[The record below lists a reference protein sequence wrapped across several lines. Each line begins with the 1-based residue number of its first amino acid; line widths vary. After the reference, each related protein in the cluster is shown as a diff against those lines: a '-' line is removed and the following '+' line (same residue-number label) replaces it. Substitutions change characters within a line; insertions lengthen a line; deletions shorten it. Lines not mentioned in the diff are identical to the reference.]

1 MTRGESSMGNADRYA
16 KVDRDILAVME
27 KPGRLYFAGLAVTG
41 LLVVI
46 GGILWAYQIRNGLGV
61 AGYTHPVNWAIYIT
75 NFVFW
80 VGIAHSGTLISAVL
94 FLFRARYRTS
104 FNRAAEAMTV
114 FAIMV
119 AGMFPLIHLGRSW
132 VFYYLIPYPTQRQL
146 WVNFRSP
153 LIWDVFAVGTYFT
166 VSVVFFYVGMLP
178 DFAAAKQR
186 VEGIRKRVFSVLSL
200 GWQGTDREWKHYG
213 MLYLFLAAF
222 ATPLVASV
230 HSVVSWDFAMSIVP
244 GWHTT
249 IFAPYFVAGAI
260 FSGFAMVVSLMVI
273 CRWAFGLER
282 IITVRH
288 FDYMAKII
296 LLTGWMVAYAYG
308 IEFFTAWFS
317 GNRNELFA
325 FINRA
330 IGPYAWAYWTMV
342 TCNVLVPQVFWSA
355 RARRSLPVL
364 FVVSVLVNVGMWFER
379 FVIIVTS
386 LHRDFLP
393 SSWGIYTPTFWDW
406 ATFIGTMGL
415 FLTLFFLFIRFLPA
429 ISIFEMRT
437 LVPGAK
443 LDEKE
448 AA

>member
-1 MTRGESSMGNADRYA
+1 MENAEKYA
-16 KVDRDILAVME
+16 KVDRDILAAMG
-27 KPGRLYFAGLAVTG
+27 KPGRLYLAGLAVTG
-41 LLVVI
+41 SLVVL
-46 GGILWAYQIRNGLGV
+46 GGILWAHQIRNGLGV

-114 FAIMV
+114 FALMV
-119 AGMFPLIHLGRSW
+119 AGLFPLIHLGRSW

-178 DFAAAKQR
+178 DFAIARRCK
-186 VEGIRKRVFSVLSL
+186 EGIRKKIYTVLSL
-200 GWQGTDREWKHYG
+200 GWKGTDREWRHYG

-249 IFAPYFVAGAI
+249 LFAPYFVAGAI
-260 FSGFAMVVSLMVI
+260 FSGTAMVITLVIPLRKAMHLHEYITDDHFESIAKILLFTSLIVSYAYIVEFGMASYGENIFEMEAFRYRALGEFRYLTWAMIFCNSLVPLTLFAKRLRRNTAYLLVVSL
-273 CRWAFGLER
+273 
-282 IITVRH
+282 
-288 FDYMAKII
+288 
-296 LLTGWMVAYAYG
+296 
-308 IEFFTAWFS
+308 
-317 GNRNELFA
+317 
-325 FINRA
+325 
-330 IGPYAWAYWTMV
+330 
-342 TCNVLVPQVFWSA
+342 
-355 RARRSLPVL
+355 
-364 FVVSVLVNVGMWFER
+364 LVNVGMWLER

-386 LHRDFLP
+386 LAHDFDP
-393 SSWGIYTPTFWDW
+393 YVWGTYRPTYVEVGISLGSF
-406 ATFIGTMGL
+406 GL
-415 FLTLFFLFIRFLPA
+415 FFMLYLLFVKNLPVL
-429 ISIFEMRT
+429 SITEI
-437 LVPGAK
+437 
-443 LDEKE
+443 KE
-448 AA
+448 HL

>member
-1 MTRGESSMGNADRYA
+1 MGNADKYA
-16 KVDRDILAVME
+16 KVDRDILAAME
-27 KPGRLYFAGLAVTG
+27 KPGRLYLGGLAVTAS
-41 LLVVI
+41 LVVL

-94 FLFRARYRTS
+94 YLFRARYRTS

-114 FAIMV
+114 FALMV
-119 AGMFPLIHLGRSW
+119 AGLFPLIHLGRSW
-132 VFYYLIPYPTQRQL
+132 VFYYLIPYPNQRQL

-178 DFAAAKQR
+178 DFAVAKR
-186 VEGIRKRVFSVLSL
+186 YAEGIRKKIYTVLSL
-200 GWQGTDREWKHYG
+200 GWKGTDREWRHYG

-260 FSGFAMVVSLMVI
+260 FSGTAMVITLVVPLRKAMHLHEYITDDHFESIAKILLFTSLIVSYAYIVEFGLASYGGNIFEMESFRYRVLGEFRYLAWAMIFCNSIVPLTLFARRLRRNTTYLLVVSL
-273 CRWAFGLER
+273 
-282 IITVRH
+282 
-288 FDYMAKII
+288 
-296 LLTGWMVAYAYG
+296 
-308 IEFFTAWFS
+308 
-317 GNRNELFA
+317 
-325 FINRA
+325 
-330 IGPYAWAYWTMV
+330 
-342 TCNVLVPQVFWSA
+342 
-355 RARRSLPVL
+355 
-364 FVVSVLVNVGMWFER
+364 LVNVGMWLER

-386 LHRDFLP
+386 LAHDFDP
-393 SSWGIYTPTFWDW
+393 YVWGTYRPTYVEVGISLGSF
-406 ATFIGTMGL
+406 G
-415 FLTLFFLFIRFLPA
+415 LFFLLYLLFVKNLPVLS
-429 ISIFEMRT
+429 ISEI
-437 LVPGAK
+437 
-443 LDEKE
+443 KE
-448 AA
+448 HL